1 MGTMHMTGTR
11 IERLLFIY
19 NADSGKW
26 GAFVDSAKKLLMI
39 NGCALCSI
47 THGLAGERSE
57 WKECRDELGVSIDYV
72 HRDELTPQ
80 LKALV
85 DNALP
90 CIVAQTRVGPIL
102 LVRPEVL
109 ERCRGSVGEL
119 KGKIPYYAK
128 LKNLEVA
135 A

>member
-1 MGTMHMTGTR
+1 MVMTRMTGTR

-39 NGCALCSI
+39 NGCALCSL

-57 WKECRDELGVSIDYV
+57 WRDCKEELGVPIDYV

-85 DNALP
+85 GDALP
-90 CIVAQTRVGPIL
+90 CIVAQTRSGPIL

-119 KGKIPYYAK
+119 KGKILYYAG
-128 LKNLEVA
+128 LKDLELA